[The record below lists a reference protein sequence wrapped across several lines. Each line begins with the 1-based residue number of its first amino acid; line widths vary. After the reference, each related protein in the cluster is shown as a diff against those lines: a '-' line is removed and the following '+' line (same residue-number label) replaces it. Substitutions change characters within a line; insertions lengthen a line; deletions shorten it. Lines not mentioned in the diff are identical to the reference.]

1 MKKLME
7 LNLFSK
13 GIFVVRAY
21 WGNVVKHNIAPYT
34 PTLYLAHA
42 DTHNKQNRKWHS
54 RSITNCYC
62 RACDTLMVIPG
73 AIDNLLYNKSV
84 TCPVCGREHQI
95 NNVLITEDSSSP
107 MPLYIKA
114 SLIEF
119 KNYIRLRFSYEAV
132 ILGEKVYSDFD
143 ENIKVIEQFDFHYTE
158 KRVVWEKCINDTKE
172 IREIGFYSD
181 LLNPL
186 QTVLNFIPYS
196 IVDKKGKRM
205 SELMTYLRNYLTE
218 KMQEQGYSRRKM
230 FFYAP
235 KSKMTER
242 NLLYIARKVRFWDES
257 ETSDFYKLDS
267 YNLSI
272 AIKKLDLPDLTEQER
287 NLSLLIQKGETYLDA
302 FLETFSL
309 PNNRLVRKNLNYSS
323 VYPLQNALS
332 LNNEVLAST
341 LVPYFSKNHNSIT
354 TICSYYKY
362 LAKYYPQKHCS
373 DVLHSNLRTLQD
385 TINLFNMLTKKH
397 LAKFESDKP
406 HFKEL
411 HDYLSILVSKQKSN
425 EINYHIPAHIINR
438 LDMQLRNSTCKVL
451 TQYSQILKAGIDLK
465 NCAASY
471 KNRINDNL
479 QLVLITDDNGKAKVL
494 LEIKNQSIVQAK
506 LFNNRQV
513 KTNAEYN
520 LIVKEFA
527 LKAQLSIATEDID
540 MDEKV
545 GESKLA
551 TTA

>member
-84 TCPVCGREHQI
+84 TCPVCGRKHQI

-119 KNYIRLRFSYEAV
+119 KSYIRLKFSYDAI
-132 ILGEKVYSDFD
+132 ILGENVYSDFN
-143 ENIKVIEQFDFHYTE
+143 ENFKVIEQFDFHYTE
-158 KRVVWEKCINDTKE
+158 KRVVWERCINDTKE

-205 SELMTYLRNYLTE
+205 SELVTNLRNYLTE
-218 KMQEQGYSRRKM
+218 KMQEQGYSKRKM

-242 NLLYIARKVRFWDES
+242 NLLYI
-257 ETSDFYKLDS
+257 
-267 YNLSI
+267 
-272 AIKKLDLPDLTEQER
+272 
-287 NLSLLIQKGETYLDA
+287 
-302 FLETFSL
+302 ETFSL

-332 LNNEVLAST
+332 LNNGVLAST

>member
-1 MKKLME
+1 MRKIME

-13 GIFVVRAY
+13 RIFAVRAY

-42 DTHNKQNRKWHS
+42 DIHNKEKRKWHS

-62 RACDTLMVIPG
+62 RACDTLMIIPG

-84 TCPVCGREHQI
+84 TCPVCGRRHQI
-95 NNVLITEDSSSP
+95 SSVLITYDSASP
-107 MPLYIKA
+107 MPLYITVT
-114 SLIEF
+114 LIEF
-119 KNYIRLRFSYEAV
+119 KNYIRLRFAYEAV

-143 ENIKVIEQFDFHYTE
+143 ENIKVIEQFDFHYSD

-186 QTVLNFIPYS
+186 QTVLNYIPYS
-196 IVDKKGKRM
+196 ITDKKGKKM
-205 SELMTYLRNYLTE
+205 SELMTYLRNYITI
-218 KMQEQGYSRRKM
+218 KMQKQGYSKRKM

-235 KSKMTER
+235 KSKMLER
-242 NLLYIARKVRFWDES
+242 NLLYLARKVRFWDES
-257 ETSDFYKLDS
+257 EPSDLYRLDS
-267 YNLSI
+267 YSLNI
-272 AIKKLDLPDLTEQER
+272 AIKKLDLPDLTKQEQE
-287 NLSLLIQKGETYLDA
+287 LSLLIQKGKTYLDA
-302 FLETFSL
+302 FLEIFSL

-323 VYPLQNALS
+323 VYPLQNAIS
-332 LNNEVLAST
+332 LNNEVLATT
-341 LVPYFSKNHNSIT
+341 LIPYFLKNRNSIT
-354 TICSYYKY
+354 VVCDYYKY

-373 DVLHSNLRTLQD
+373 DVIHSNLHTLQD
-385 TINLFNMLTKKH
+385 TINLFNMLTKKN
-397 LAKFESDKP
+397 LAKFKSEKP
-406 HFKEL
+406 HFKDL

-425 EINYHIPAHIINR
+425 EINYHIPAHIIKR
-438 LDMQLRNSTCKVL
+438 LDMQLRNSNCKVL

-471 KNRINDNL
+471 KKRINENL
-479 QLVLITDDNGKAKVL
+479 QLVLITNDHGKAKVL

-506 LFNNRQV
+506 LFNNKQV

-527 LKAQLSIATEDID
+527 LKAQLSITTEDID
-540 MDEKV
+540 MDDKLE
-545 GESKLA
+545 ESKLVA
-551 TTA
+551 SA

>member
-119 KNYIRLRFSYEAV
+119 KSYIRLKFSYDAI
-132 ILGEKVYSDFD
+132 ILGENVYSDFN
-143 ENIKVIEQFDFHYTE
+143 ENFKVIEQFDFHYTE
-158 KRVVWEKCINDTKE
+158 KRVVWERCINDTKE

-218 KMQEQGYSRRKM
+218 KMHEQGYSKRKM

-332 LNNEVLAST
+332 LNN
-341 LVPYFSKNHNSIT
+341 
-354 TICSYYKY
+354 
-362 LAKYYPQKHCS
+362 
-373 DVLHSNLRTLQD
+373 
-385 TINLFNMLTKKH
+385 
-397 LAKFESDKP
+397 
-406 HFKEL
+406 
-411 HDYLSILVSKQKSN
+411 
-425 EINYHIPAHIINR
+425 
-438 LDMQLRNSTCKVL
+438 
-451 TQYSQILKAGIDLK
+451 
-465 NCAASY
+465 
-471 KNRINDNL
+471 
-479 QLVLITDDNGKAKVL
+479 
-494 LEIKNQSIVQAK
+494 
-506 LFNNRQV
+506 
-513 KTNAEYN
+513 
-520 LIVKEFA
+520 
-527 LKAQLSIATEDID
+527 
-540 MDEKV
+540 
-545 GESKLA
+545 
-551 TTA
+551 